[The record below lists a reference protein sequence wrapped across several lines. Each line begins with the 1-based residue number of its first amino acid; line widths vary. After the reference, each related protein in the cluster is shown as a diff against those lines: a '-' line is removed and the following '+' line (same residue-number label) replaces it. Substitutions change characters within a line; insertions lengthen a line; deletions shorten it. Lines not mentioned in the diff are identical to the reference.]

1 MISIALPL
9 LDVKMRIVCIF
20 IVGCSMS
27 RILVVDDDVSL
38 CELLEVVLKEEG
50 YQVSSVHC
58 GESALSYME
67 KTSVDLVLLD
77 VMLPNLSGMQVA
89 RRICQRFATPILML
103 TALNDEQSMLEGY
116 QAGADQYIGKPFN
129 VAELLM
135 RIKAILR
142 RVGLE
147 RQRQVI
153 YKTVESITDKLSSLP
168 LTGTEADLLSYLVQ
182 HQGIVISKAEL
193 QTEVLKKEL
202 SPFDR
207 NLDMHVSNIR
217 RKLVE
222 AGLSKQHIK
231 TFRGKGYSYLDT
243 SSCE

>member
-1 MISIALPL
+1 
-9 LDVKMRIVCIF
+9 
-20 IVGCSMS
+20 MS
-27 RILVVDDDVSL
+27 RVLIVDDDVPL
-38 CELLEVVLKEEG
+38 CELLEVVLQDEG
-50 YQVSSVHC
+50 YTVSSVHC
-58 GESALSYME
+58 GESALQYME
-67 KTSVDLVLLD
+67 KTPVDLVLLD
-77 VMLPNLSGMQVA
+77 VMLPNLNGMQVA

-103 TALNDEQSMLEGY
+103 TALNDENSMLDGY

-147 RQRQVI
+147 RQRQTI
-153 YKTVESITDKLSSLP
+153 CNTAQSISEQLTSLP
-168 LTGTEADLLSYLVQ
+168 LTSTEAELLSHLVKN
-182 HQGIVISKAEL
+182 QGVVISKAEL

-207 NLDMHVSNIR
+207 NLDMHISNIR

-222 AGLSKQHIK
+222 AGLSKQNIK
-231 TFRGKGYSYLDT
+231 TFRGKGYSYLE
-243 SSCE
+243 SVGA

>member
-1 MISIALPL
+1 
-9 LDVKMRIVCIF
+9 
-20 IVGCSMS
+20 MS
-27 RILVVDDDVSL
+27 RVLIVDDDVPL
-38 CELLEVVLKEEG
+38 CELLEAVLQEEG
-50 YQVSSVHC
+50 YIVSSVHC
-58 GESALSYME
+58 GESALQYME
-67 KTSVDLVLLD
+67 KTPVDLVLLD
-77 VMLPNLSGMQVA
+77 VMLPNLNGMQVA

-103 TALNDEQSMLEGY
+103 TALNDENSMLDGY

-147 RQRQVI
+147 RQRQTMCS
-153 YKTVESITDKLSSLP
+153 TVQTISDQINSLP
-168 LTGTEADLLSYLVQ
+168 LTSTEAELLSYLVKN
-182 HQGIVISKAEL
+182 QGVVISKAEL

-207 NLDMHVSNIR
+207 NLDMHISNIR

-231 TFRGKGYSYLDT
+231 TFRGKGYSYL
-243 SSCE
+243 EAVNR

>member
-1 MISIALPL
+1 
-9 LDVKMRIVCIF
+9 
-20 IVGCSMS
+20 MS
-27 RILVVDDDVSL
+27 RVLIVDDDVPL
-38 CELLEVVLKEEG
+38 CELLEVVLQDEG
-50 YQVSSVHC
+50 YTISSVHC
-58 GESALSYME
+58 GESALQYME
-67 KTSVDLVLLD
+67 KTPVDLVLLD
-77 VMLPNLSGMQVA
+77 VMLPNLNGMQVA

-103 TALNDEQSMLEGY
+103 TALNDENSMLDGY

-147 RQRQVI
+147 RQRQTI
-153 YKTVESITDKLSSLP
+153 CNTAQSISDQLTSLP
-168 LTGTEADLLSYLVQ
+168 LTSTEAELLSHLVKN
-182 HQGIVISKAEL
+182 QGVVISKAEL

-207 NLDMHVSNIR
+207 NLDMHISNIR

-231 TFRGKGYSYLDT
+231 TFRGKGYSYLE
-243 SSCE
+243 SVGA

>member
-1 MISIALPL
+1 
-9 LDVKMRIVCIF
+9 
-20 IVGCSMS
+20 MS
-27 RILVVDDDVSL
+27 RVLIVDDDVPL
-38 CELLEVVLKEEG
+38 CELLEVVLQDEG
-50 YQVSSVHC
+50 YTVSSVHC
-58 GESALSYME
+58 GESALQYME
-67 KTSVDLVLLD
+67 KTPVDLVLLD
-77 VMLPNLSGMQVA
+77 VMLPNLNGMQVA

-103 TALNDEQSMLEGY
+103 TALNDENSMLDGY

-147 RQRQVI
+147 RQRQTI
-153 YKTVESITDKLSSLP
+153 CNTAQSISDQLTSLP
-168 LTGTEADLLSYLVQ
+168 LTSTEADLLSHLVKN
-182 HQGIVISKAEL
+182 QGVVISKAEL

-207 NLDMHVSNIR
+207 NLDMHISNIR

-231 TFRGKGYSYLDT
+231 TFRGKGYSYVE
-243 SSCE
+243 SVGA

>member
-1 MISIALPL
+1 
-9 LDVKMRIVCIF
+9 
-20 IVGCSMS
+20 MS
-27 RILVVDDDVSL
+27 RVLIVDDDVPL
-38 CELLEVVLKEEG
+38 CELLEAVLQEEG
-50 YQVSSVHC
+50 YIVSSVHC
-58 GESALSYME
+58 GESALQYME
-67 KTSVDLVLLD
+67 KTPVDLVLLD
-77 VMLPNLSGMQVA
+77 VMLPNLNGMQVA

-103 TALNDEQSMLEGY
+103 TALNDENSMLDGY

-135 RIKAILR
+135 RIKVILR

-147 RQRQVI
+147 RQRQTMCS
-153 YKTVESITDKLSSLP
+153 TVQTISDQLNSLP
-168 LTGTEADLLSYLVQ
+168 LTSTEAELLSYLVKN
-182 HQGIVISKAEL
+182 QGVVISKAEL

-207 NLDMHVSNIR
+207 NLDMHISNIR

-231 TFRGKGYSYLDT
+231 TFRGKGYSYL
-243 SSCE
+243 EAVNR

>member
-1 MISIALPL
+1 
-9 LDVKMRIVCIF
+9 
-20 IVGCSMS
+20 MS
-27 RILVVDDDVSL
+27 RVLIVDDDVPL
-38 CELLEVVLKEEG
+38 CELLEVVLQDEG
-50 YQVSSVHC
+50 YTVSSVHC
-58 GESALSYME
+58 GESALQYME
-67 KTSVDLVLLD
+67 KTPVDLVLLD
-77 VMLPNLSGMQVA
+77 VMLPNLNGMQVA

-103 TALNDEQSMLEGY
+103 TALNDENSMLDGY

-147 RQRQVI
+147 RQRQTI
-153 YKTVESITDKLSSLP
+153 CNTAQTISDQLTSLP
-168 LTGTEADLLSYLVQ
+168 LTSTEADLLSHLVKN
-182 HQGIVISKAEL
+182 QGVVISKAEL

-207 NLDMHVSNIR
+207 NLDMHISNIR

-231 TFRGKGYSYLDT
+231 TFRGKGYSYLE
-243 SSCE
+243 SVGA

>member
-1 MISIALPL
+1 
-9 LDVKMRIVCIF
+9 
-20 IVGCSMS
+20 MS
-27 RILVVDDDVSL
+27 RVLIVDDDVPL
-38 CELLEVVLKEEG
+38 CELLEAVLQEEG
-50 YQVSSVHC
+50 YIVYSVHC
-58 GESALSYME
+58 GESALQYME
-67 KTSVDLVLLD
+67 KTPVDLVLLD
-77 VMLPNLSGMQVA
+77 VMLPNLNGMQVA

-103 TALNDEQSMLEGY
+103 TALNDENSMLDGY

-147 RQRQVI
+147 RQRQAMCS
-153 YKTVESITDKLSSLP
+153 TVQTISAQLNSLP
-168 LTGTEADLLSYLVQ
+168 LTSTEAELLSYLVKN
-182 HQGIVISKAEL
+182 QGVVISKAEL

-207 NLDMHVSNIR
+207 NLDMHISNIR

-231 TFRGKGYSYLDT
+231 TFRGKGYSYL
-243 SSCE
+243 EAVNN

>member
-1 MISIALPL
+1 
-9 LDVKMRIVCIF
+9 
-20 IVGCSMS
+20 MS
-27 RILVVDDDVSL
+27 RVLIVDDDVPL
-38 CELLEVVLKEEG
+38 CELLEVVLQDEG
-50 YQVSSVHC
+50 YTVSSVHC
-58 GESALSYME
+58 GESALQYME
-67 KTSVDLVLLD
+67 KTPVDLVLLD
-77 VMLPNLSGMQVA
+77 VMLPNLNGMQVA

-103 TALNDEQSMLEGY
+103 TALNDENSMLDGY

-147 RQRQVI
+147 RQRQTI
-153 YKTVESITDKLSSLP
+153 CNTAQSISDQLTSLP
-168 LTGTEADLLSYLVQ
+168 LTSTEAELLSHLVKN
-182 HQGIVISKAEL
+182 QGVVISKAEL

-207 NLDMHVSNIR
+207 NLDMHISNIR

-222 AGLSKQHIK
+222 VGLSKQHIK
-231 TFRGKGYSYLDT
+231 TFRGKGYSYLE
-243 SSCE
+243 SVGA

>member
-1 MISIALPL
+1 
-9 LDVKMRIVCIF
+9 
-20 IVGCSMS
+20 MS
-27 RILVVDDDVSL
+27 RVLIVDDDVPL
-38 CELLEVVLKEEG
+38 CELLEVVLQDEG
-50 YQVSSVHC
+50 YTVSSVHC
-58 GESALSYME
+58 GESALQYME
-67 KTSVDLVLLD
+67 KTPVDLVLLD
-77 VMLPNLSGMQVA
+77 VMLPNLNGMQVA

-103 TALNDEQSMLEGY
+103 TALNDENSMLDGY

-147 RQRQVI
+147 RQRQTI
-153 YKTVESITDKLSSLP
+153 CNTAQSISDQLTSLP
-168 LTGTEADLLSYLVQ
+168 LTSTEAELLSHLVKN
-182 HQGIVISKAEL
+182 QGVVISKAEL

-207 NLDMHVSNIR
+207 NLDMHISNIR

-231 TFRGKGYSYLDT
+231 TFRGK
-243 SSCE
+243 

>member
-1 MISIALPL
+1 
-9 LDVKMRIVCIF
+9 
-20 IVGCSMS
+20 MS
-27 RILVVDDDVSL
+27 RVLIVDDDVPL
-38 CELLEVVLKEEG
+38 CELLEVVLQDEG
-50 YQVSSVHC
+50 YIVSSVHC
-58 GESALSYME
+58 GESALQYME
-67 KTSVDLVLLD
+67 KTPVDLVLLD
-77 VMLPNLSGMQVA
+77 VMLPNLNGMQVA

-103 TALNDEQSMLEGY
+103 TALNDENSMLDGY

-147 RQRQVI
+147 RQRQTI
-153 YKTVESITDKLSSLP
+153 CNTAQSISDQLTSLP
-168 LTGTEADLLSYLVQ
+168 LTSTEADLLSHLVKN
-182 HQGIVISKAEL
+182 QGVVISKAEL

-207 NLDMHVSNIR
+207 NLDMHISNIR

-231 TFRGKGYSYLDT
+231 TFRGKGYSYLE
-243 SSCE
+243 SVGA

>member
-1 MISIALPL
+1 
-9 LDVKMRIVCIF
+9 
-20 IVGCSMS
+20 MS
-27 RILVVDDDVSL
+27 RVLIVDDDVPL
-38 CELLEVVLKEEG
+38 CELLEVVLQDEG
-50 YQVSSVHC
+50 YTVSSVHC
-58 GESALSYME
+58 GESALQYME
-67 KTSVDLVLLD
+67 KTPVDLVLLD
-77 VMLPNLSGMQVA
+77 VMLPNLNGMQVA

-103 TALNDEQSMLEGY
+103 TALNDENSMLDGY

-147 RQRQVI
+147 RQRQTI
-153 YKTVESITDKLSSLP
+153 CNTAQSISDQLTSLP
-168 LTGTEADLLSYLVQ
+168 LTSTEAELLSHLVKN
-182 HQGIVISKAEL
+182 QGVVISKAEL

-207 NLDMHVSNIR
+207 NLDMHISNIR

-231 TFRGKGYSYLDT
+231 TFRGKGYSYLE
-243 SSCE
+243 SLGA

>member
-1 MISIALPL
+1 
-9 LDVKMRIVCIF
+9 
-20 IVGCSMS
+20 MS
-27 RILVVDDDVSL
+27 RFLIVDDDVPL
-38 CELLEVVLKEEG
+38 CELLEVVLQDEG
-50 YQVSSVHC
+50 YTVSSVHC
-58 GESALSYME
+58 GESALQYME
-67 KTSVDLVLLD
+67 KTPVDLVLLD
-77 VMLPNLSGMQVA
+77 VMLPNLNGMQVA

-103 TALNDEQSMLEGY
+103 TALNDENSMLDGY

-147 RQRQVI
+147 RQRQTI
-153 YKTVESITDKLSSLP
+153 CNTAQSISDQLTSLP
-168 LTGTEADLLSYLVQ
+168 LTSTEAELLSHLVKN
-182 HQGIVISKAEL
+182 QGVVISKAEL

-207 NLDMHVSNIR
+207 NLDMHISNIR

-231 TFRGKGYSYLDT
+231 TFRGKGYSYLE
-243 SSCE
+243 SVGA

>member
-1 MISIALPL
+1 
-9 LDVKMRIVCIF
+9 
-20 IVGCSMS
+20 MS
-27 RILVVDDDVSL
+27 RVLIVDDDVPL
-38 CELLEVVLKEEG
+38 CELLETVLQEEG
-50 YQVSSVHC
+50 YMVSSVHC
-58 GESALSYME
+58 GESALQYME
-67 KTSVDLVLLD
+67 KTPVDLVLLD
-77 VMLPNLSGMQVA
+77 VMLPNLNGMQVA

-103 TALNDEQSMLEGY
+103 TALNDENSMLDGY

-147 RQRQVI
+147 RQRQAMCN
-153 YKTVESITDKLSSLP
+153 TVQSISGQLNSLP
-168 LTGTEADLLSYLVQ
+168 LTGTEAELLCYLVKN
-182 HQGIVISKAEL
+182 QGVVISKAEL
-193 QTEVLKKEL
+193 QTQVLKKEL

-207 NLDMHVSNIR
+207 NLDMHISNIR

-231 TFRGKGYSYLDT
+231 TFRGKGYSYLEAVT
-243 SSCE
+243 S

>member
-1 MISIALPL
+1 
-9 LDVKMRIVCIF
+9 
-20 IVGCSMS
+20 MS
-27 RILVVDDDVSL
+27 RVLIVDDDVPL
-38 CELLEVVLKEEG
+38 CELLEAVLQEEG
-50 YQVSSVHC
+50 YIVSSVHC
-58 GESALSYME
+58 GESALQYME
-67 KTSVDLVLLD
+67 KTPVDLVLLD
-77 VMLPNLSGMQVA
+77 VMLPNLNGMQVA

-103 TALNDEQSMLEGY
+103 TALNDESSMLDGY

-147 RQRQVI
+147 RQRQAMCS
-153 YKTVESITDKLSSLP
+153 TVQTISDQLNSLP
-168 LTGTEADLLSYLVQ
+168 LTSTEAELLSYLVKN
-182 HQGIVISKAEL
+182 QGVVISKAEL

-207 NLDMHVSNIR
+207 NLDMHISNIR

-231 TFRGKGYSYLDT
+231 TFRGKGYSYL
-243 SSCE
+243 EAVNN

>member
-1 MISIALPL
+1 
-9 LDVKMRIVCIF
+9 
-20 IVGCSMS
+20 MS
-27 RILVVDDDVSL
+27 RVLIVDDDVPL
-38 CELLEVVLKEEG
+38 CELLEVVLQDEG
-50 YQVSSVHC
+50 YTVSSVHC
-58 GESALSYME
+58 GESALQYME
-67 KTSVDLVLLD
+67 KTPVDLVLLD
-77 VMLPNLSGMQVA
+77 VMLPNLNGMQVA

-103 TALNDEQSMLEGY
+103 TALNDENSMLDGY

-147 RQRQVI
+147 RQRQTI
-153 YKTVESITDKLSSLP
+153 CNTAQSISDQLTSLP
-168 LTGTEADLLSYLVQ
+168 LTSTEAELLSHLVKN
-182 HQGIVISKAEL
+182 QGVVISKAEL

-207 NLDMHVSNIR
+207 NLDMHISNIR

-231 TFRGKGYSYLDT
+231 TFRGKGYSYLE
-243 SSCE
+243 SVGV

>member
-1 MISIALPL
+1 
-9 LDVKMRIVCIF
+9 
-20 IVGCSMS
+20 MS
-27 RILVVDDDVSL
+27 RVLIVDDDVPL
-38 CELLEVVLKEEG
+38 CELLEAVLQEEG
-50 YQVSSVHC
+50 YIVSSVHC
-58 GESALSYME
+58 GESALQYME
-67 KTSVDLVLLD
+67 KTPVDLVLLD
-77 VMLPNLSGMQVA
+77 VMLPNLNGMQVA

-103 TALNDEQSMLEGY
+103 TALNDENSMLDGY
-116 QAGADQYIGKPFN
+116 EAGADQYIGKPFN

-147 RQRQVI
+147 RQRQTMCS
-153 YKTVESITDKLSSLP
+153 TVQTISDQLNSLP
-168 LTGTEADLLSYLVQ
+168 LTSTEAELLSYLVKN
-182 HQGIVISKAEL
+182 QGVVISKAEL

-207 NLDMHVSNIR
+207 NLDMHISNIR

-231 TFRGKGYSYLDT
+231 TFRGKGYSYLEAVN
-243 SSCE
+243 C

>member
-1 MISIALPL
+1 
-9 LDVKMRIVCIF
+9 
-20 IVGCSMS
+20 MS
-27 RILVVDDDVSL
+27 RVLIVDDDVPL
-38 CELLEVVLKEEG
+38 CELLEAVLQEEG
-50 YQVSSVHC
+50 YIVSSVHC
-58 GESALSYME
+58 GESALQYME
-67 KTSVDLVLLD
+67 KTPVDLVLLD
-77 VMLPNLSGMQVA
+77 VMLPNLNGMQVA

-103 TALNDEQSMLEGY
+103 TALNDENSMLDGY
-116 QAGADQYIGKPFN
+116 QAGADQYLGKPFN

-147 RQRQVI
+147 RQRQTMCS
-153 YKTVESITDKLSSLP
+153 TVQTISDQLNSLP
-168 LTGTEADLLSYLVQ
+168 LTSTEAELLSYLVKN
-182 HQGIVISKAEL
+182 QGVVISKAEL

-207 NLDMHVSNIR
+207 NLDMHISNIR

-231 TFRGKGYSYLDT
+231 TFRGKGYSYL
-243 SSCE
+243 EAVNR

>member
-1 MISIALPL
+1 LQ
-9 LDVKMRIVCIF
+9 D
-20 IVGCSMS
+20 
-27 RILVVDDDVSL
+27 
-38 CELLEVVLKEEG
+38 EG
-50 YQVSSVHC
+50 YTVSSVHC
-58 GESALSYME
+58 GESALQYME
-67 KTSVDLVLLD
+67 KTPVDLVLLD
-77 VMLPNLSGMQVA
+77 VMLPSLNGMQVA

-103 TALNDEQSMLEGY
+103 TALNDENSMLDGY

-147 RQRQVI
+147 RQRQTI
-153 YKTVESITDKLSSLP
+153 CNTAQSISDQLTSLP
-168 LTGTEADLLSYLVQ
+168 LTSTEAELLSHLVKN
-182 HQGIVISKAEL
+182 QGVVISKAEL

-207 NLDMHVSNIR
+207 NLDMHISNIR

-231 TFRGKGYSYLDT
+231 TFRGKGYSYLE
-243 SSCE
+243 SVGA

>member
-1 MISIALPL
+1 
-9 LDVKMRIVCIF
+9 
-20 IVGCSMS
+20 MS
-27 RILVVDDDVSL
+27 RVLIVDDDVPL
-38 CELLEVVLKEEG
+38 CELLEAVLQEEG
-50 YQVSSVHC
+50 YIVSSVHC
-58 GESALSYME
+58 GESALQYME
-67 KTSVDLVLLD
+67 KTPVDLVLLD
-77 VMLPNLSGMQVA
+77 VMLPNLNGMQVA

-103 TALNDEQSMLEGY
+103 TALNDENSMLEGY

-147 RQRQVI
+147 RQRQTMCS
-153 YKTVESITDKLSSLP
+153 TVQTISDQLNSLP
-168 LTGTEADLLSYLVQ
+168 LTSTEAELLSYLVKN
-182 HQGIVISKAEL
+182 QGVVISKAEL

-207 NLDMHVSNIR
+207 NLDMHISNIR

-231 TFRGKGYSYLDT
+231 TFRGKGYSYL
-243 SSCE
+243 EAVNR